1 MGGHGHGE
9 APYKIPDYKQFQ
21 IKGIPQLEEL
31 EKALSQ
37 RGLKDPW
44 IRSVSFE
51 DKLYSIKKKQFAHSE
66 D

>member
-44 IRSVSFE
+44 IRSVSFN
-51 DKLYSIKKKQFAHSE
+51 D
-66 D
+66 